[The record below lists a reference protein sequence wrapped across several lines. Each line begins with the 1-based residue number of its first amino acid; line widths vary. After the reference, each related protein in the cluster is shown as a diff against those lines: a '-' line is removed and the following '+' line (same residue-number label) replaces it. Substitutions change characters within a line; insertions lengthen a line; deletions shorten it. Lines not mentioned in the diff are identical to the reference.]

1 MRDEMERAPRAVRA
15 AAILFA
21 VPGLAF
27 ALSTPLVLAYQ
38 ARRGELP
45 MTPFGF
51 RLLGGPFEQLGTDRL
66 TALGSGLAWILVG
79 VSAVDVVAGIW
90 LWRGQRRG
98 AVLGLATS
106 PLTFGLAA
114 GFVLPILLAAVPIR
128 AVLVVVGRHGLR

>member
-1 MRDEMERAPRAVRA
+1 MRDEMERSPRAVRA

-21 VPGLAF
+21 VPGLGF
-27 ALSTPLVLAYQ
+27 ALSTPLILAYQ
-38 ARRGELP
+38 ALRGELP

-66 TALGSGLAWILVG
+66 TALGTAFAWGLVG
-79 VSAVDVVAGIW
+79 VSALDVVAGIW

-106 PLTFGLAA
+106 PLTFALAA
-114 GFVLPILLAAVPIR
+114 VFVLPFLLAVVPIR
-128 AVLVVVGRHGLR
+128 AALVVVGRHGRR